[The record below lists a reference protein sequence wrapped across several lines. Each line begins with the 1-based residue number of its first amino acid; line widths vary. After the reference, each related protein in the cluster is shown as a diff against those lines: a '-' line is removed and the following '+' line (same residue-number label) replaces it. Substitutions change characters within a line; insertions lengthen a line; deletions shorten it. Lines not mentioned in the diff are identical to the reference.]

1 MLRAKADNARRQT
14 KRIDGTPQPIF
25 WEAFMAATKLSDK
38 EVSAEMRKLPDW
50 RVVNGNLHRVF
61 EFKDFS
67 AAFGFMTRAAIA
79 AEKMDHHPDWSNSW
93 NKVTVDLCTHSAGGL
108 TKNDFDLAGKMHEIF
123 GG

>member
-1 MLRAKADNARRQT
+1 MATAKLTEQEITAGLRTLHGWSVA
-14 KRIDGTPQPIF
+14 G
-25 WEAFMAATKLSDK
+25 
-38 EVSAEMRKLPDW
+38 
-50 RVVNGNLHRVF
+50 GNLHRVF

-67 AAFGFMTRAAIA
+67 AAFGFMTRVAIA

-108 TKNDFDLAGKMHEIF
+108 TKNDFDLAAAMQKIF